1 MDSYASLAQATA
13 DEVEAAHLTPS
24 NTEISG
30 ILVPALAA
38 LHVNSSSLEETAQ
51 RELQVSLQLL
61 AERMQYITGASAATI
76 ALNEGQ
82 DVLCRASV
90 GPMAAELGTVLRA
103 DPALITACI
112 RQRQIICCNA
122 AENGTRADGT
132 SYGTLGIKSI
142 MVMPLIREAEVIGM
156 LELLADRPQAFDDR
170 DGAALEHLS
179 EMVLTAMEHSDAAR
193 RALASIA
200 TATPLLAEEP
210 ELEVEATSTRS
221 AVKKTPAPSPIAKGV
236 AKVQHCEACGFPVSE
251 GRTFC
256 IDCEDARVAEESGGS
271 APAFLS
277 QLVREHEQGW
287 VQAHFYTIGTLLM
300 VALTVVAL
308 MLKLR

>member
-1 MDSYASLAQATA
+1 MDSYASLAQAAA
-13 DEVEAAHLTPS
+13 DEVEPAHLAPS
-24 NTEISG
+24 NTEVSG

-38 LHVNSSSLEETAQ
+38 LHVNTSSLEETAH
-51 RELQVSLQLL
+51 RDLQVSLQLL
-61 AERMQYITGASAATI
+61 AERMQYVTGASAATI

-82 DVLCRASV
+82 DVLCRASA
-90 GPMAAELGTVLRA
+90 GPMAVELGTPLRA
-103 DPALITACI
+103 DPALTTECI
-112 RQRQIICCNA
+112 RQQQIICCNA
-122 AENGTRADGT
+122 AENGTGADGT

-142 MVMPLIREAEVIGM
+142 MVLPLIREAEVIGI

-179 EMVLTAMEHSDAAR
+179 EMVLTAVEHNDAAR
-193 RALASIA
+193 RASAEI
-200 TATPLLAEEP
+200 TNATPLFTEQP
-210 ELEVEATSTRS
+210 PVPVEAASAKPDIGTPTVAST
-221 AVKKTPAPSPIAKGV
+221 V
-236 AKVQHCEACGFPVSE
+236 AKPVERLHHCDACGFPVSE
-251 GRTFC
+251 GRTLC
-256 IDCEDARVAEESGGS
+256 IDCDNARVAEENSGT

-277 QLVREHEQGW
+277 QLVREQEQGW